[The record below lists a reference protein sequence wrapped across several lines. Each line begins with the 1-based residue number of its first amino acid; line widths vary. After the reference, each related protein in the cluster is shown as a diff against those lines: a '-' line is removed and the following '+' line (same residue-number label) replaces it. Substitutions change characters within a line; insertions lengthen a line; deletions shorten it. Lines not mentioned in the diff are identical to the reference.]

1 MHFLGIE
8 KVNLHQI
15 MVSKRSIMRDV
26 PELDKSTDFLI
37 FYLLKLHLPLLLG
50 DNVVKVPG
58 LAVIIR
64 Y

>member
-8 KVNLHQI
+8 EVNLHQI
-15 MVSKRSIMRDV
+15 VVSERSIMRDV
-26 PELDKSTDFLI
+26 PELDKSTDLLI
-37 FYLLKLHLPLLLG
+37 FYLLKLHLSLLLG
-50 DNVVKVPG
+50 YNVVKVPG